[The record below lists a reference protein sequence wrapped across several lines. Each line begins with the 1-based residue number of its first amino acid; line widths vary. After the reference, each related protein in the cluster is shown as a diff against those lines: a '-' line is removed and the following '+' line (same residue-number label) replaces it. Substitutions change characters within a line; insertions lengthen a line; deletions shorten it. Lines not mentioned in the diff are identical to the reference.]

1 MVKKQDVDLQVR
13 LGSVGLATPIVTC
26 SGTSGY
32 GLEYAGLT
40 DFSGVGAFFTKSI
53 TLEERKGNPPPRVV
67 ETRAGLL
74 NAIGLANVGL
84 ERFIEEKVPQLKQI
98 PCPVFVN
105 VAGRT
110 IDEYRE
116 VAERLDE
123 AEEISGLEVNISC
136 PNVKEGGISFGTDAR
151 QVSQVVS
158 AVRQVVKRCTLVVKL
173 SPNVTDIL
181 EPARAAVEAGAQCLS
196 LVNTFTSLAIDIEKQ
211 KPVLANVTGGLS
223 GPAIKPIALY
233 MVHRVYT
240 ELCRDA
246 GIPIIGMGGVQFGTD
261 AIEFLLAGA
270 TAVGV
275 GTALFVEPNTPK
287 ILAEELR
294 RYLAERDMTAPVA
307 IIGKLQIPEKG
318 QDES

>member
-1 MVKKQDVDLQVR
+1 MVKKQNVDLKIK
-13 LGSVGLATPIVTC
+13 LGSVALATPIVTC

-40 DFSGVGAFFTKSI
+40 DFSSVGAFFTKSI
-53 TLEERKGNPPPRVV
+53 TLQERKGNPPPRVV

-84 ERFIEEKVPQLKQI
+84 ERFIKEQVPQLKQL

-110 IDEYRE
+110 IDEYTE
-116 VAERLDE
+116 VAQRLDE
-123 AEEISGLEVNISC
+123 VEEIAGLEVNISC
-136 PNVKEGGISFGTDAR
+136 PNVKEGGITFGTDAK

-196 LVNTFTSLAIDIEKQ
+196 LVNTFMSLAIDIEKQ
-211 KPVLANVTGGLS
+211 KPLLANVTGGLS

-233 MVHRVYT
+233 MVHRLYT

-246 GIPIIGMGGVQFGTD
+246 SIPIIGMGGVQFGAD
-261 AIEFLLAGA
+261 AIEFMLAGA

-287 ILAEELR
+287 LLADKLR
-294 RYLAERDMTAPVA
+294 EYLAARDMTAPVA
-307 IIGKLQIPEKG
+307 ITGKLQMPEDE

>member
-1 MVKKQDVDLQVR
+1 MVKKQDVDLQVK

-40 DFSGVGAFFTKSI
+40 DFSAVGAFFTKSI

-116 VAERLDE
+116 VAERL
-123 AEEISGLEVNISC
+123 
-136 PNVKEGGISFGTDAR
+136 
-151 QVSQVVS
+151 
-158 AVRQVVKRCTLVVKL
+158 
-173 SPNVTDIL
+173 
-181 EPARAAVEAGAQCLS
+181 
-196 LVNTFTSLAIDIEKQ
+196 
-211 KPVLANVTGGLS
+211 
-223 GPAIKPIALY
+223 
-233 MVHRVYT
+233 
-240 ELCRDA
+240 LC
-246 GIPIIGMGGVQFGTD
+246 I
-261 AIEFLLAGA
+261 
-270 TAVGV
+270 
-275 GTALFVEPNTPK
+275 
-287 ILAEELR
+287 R
-294 RYLAERDMTAPVA
+294 R
-307 IIGKLQIPEKG
+307 
-318 QDES
+318 

>member
-1 MVKKQDVDLQVR
+1 
-13 LGSVGLATPIVTC
+13 
-26 SGTSGY
+26 
-32 GLEYAGLT
+32 
-40 DFSGVGAFFTKSI
+40 
-53 TLEERKGNPPPRVV
+53 
-67 ETRAGLL
+67 
-74 NAIGLANVGL
+74 
-84 ERFIEEKVPQLKQI
+84 
-98 PCPVFVN
+98 
-105 VAGRT
+105 RT

-116 VAERLDE
+116 VAQRLDE
-123 AEEISGLEVNISC
+123 VEEISGLEVNISC
-136 PNVKEGGISFGTDAR
+136 PNVQEGGMSFGTDAR
-151 QVSQVVS
+151 EVSRLVS

-173 SPNVTDIL
+173 TPNVTDIL

-196 LVNTFTSLAIDIEKQ
+196 LVNTFTSLAIDIEQ
-211 KPVLANVTGGLS
+211 HKPVLANVTGGLS

-294 RYLAERDMTAPVA
+294 GYLAERDMTAPVA
-307 IIGKLQIPEKG
+307 IIGKLQVPEKG
-318 QDES
+318 SSEL